1 MLLGRVRE
9 IRAADFSGG
18 ASASASFFLAR
29 EGVDSPSAPETR
41 LVGTIW
47 AAKENS

>member
-29 EGVDSPSAPETR
+29 EGVDSPERARDKAGWDYLGSER
-41 LVGTIW
+41 
-47 AAKENS
+47 K